1 MSNFQNNRFEEVFH
15 SGGFTLEFLGEVL
28 LEKLNRQQNRF
39 WKKLQ
44 EGRSAKI
51 DILNLDKITH
61 TVCDTEAV
69 IAMIIFIFTVVIVST
84 SSSSSYSSS

>member
-1 MSNFQNNRFEEVFH
+1 MSSFG
-15 SGGFTLEFLGEVL
+15 SGGLTLEFLGEVL
-28 LEKLNRQQNRF
+28 LETLNRQQNRF

-69 IAMIIFIFTVVIVST
+69 IAMIIFICTVVILST

>member
-1 MSNFQNNRFEEVFH
+1 MSSFG
-15 SGGFTLEFLGEVL
+15 SGGLTLEFLGEVL
-28 LEKLNRQQNRF
+28 LARLQRQQNRF

-69 IAMIIFIFTVVIVST
+69 IAMIIFICTVVILST

>member
-1 MSNFQNNRFEEVFH
+1 MSSFG
-15 SGGFTLEFLGEVL
+15 SGGLTLEFLGEVL
-28 LEKLNRQQNRF
+28 LETLNRQQNRF

-61 TVCDTEAV
+61 TVCNTEAV
-69 IAMIIFIFTVVIVST
+69 IAMIIFICTVVIVST
-84 SSSSSYSSS
+84 SSSS